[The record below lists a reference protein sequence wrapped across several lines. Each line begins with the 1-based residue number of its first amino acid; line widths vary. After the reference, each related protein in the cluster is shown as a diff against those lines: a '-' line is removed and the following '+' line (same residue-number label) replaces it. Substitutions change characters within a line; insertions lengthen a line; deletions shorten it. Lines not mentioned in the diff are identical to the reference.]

1 MTQLPILPASV
12 PSPLLW
18 LRLPYS
24 RGLSEDLSPLL
35 HWRAVEGSG
44 LLREVREVDCQR

>member
-1 MTQLPILPASV
+1 MVQLPTFPASV

-18 LRLPYS
+18 LGLPYS

-44 LLREVREVDCQR
+44 LLRGAREVDCRR